1 MKLDKIGRE
10 KIIKYLGIFDLYEE
24 LDVNGIKIVLVHGGL
39 LNFDENKDLDEYDNY
54 DIIWGRYDY
63 TKQYYRDKYL
73 VTGHTPTY
81 HINPNYKGRIFKK
94 NNHITIDCGV
104 AQGGRLGCICLN
116 TFEEFHI

>member
-1 MKLDKIGRE
+1 MKLDKTDRE

-24 LDVNGIKIVLVHGGL
+24 LDVNGNKIGLVHGGL

-73 VTGHTPTY
+73 VTGHTSTY
-81 HINPNYKGRIFKK
+81 HINPNYKGRFFKK
-94 NNHITIDCGV
+94 KQSYYN
-104 AQGGRLGCICLN
+104 RLRCDTRWSAGMYL
-116 TFEEFHI
+116 FKYV

>member
-24 LDVNGIKIVLVHGGL
+24 LDVNGNKIVLVHGGL

-54 DIIWGRYDY
+54 DIIWGRYGY

-73 VTGHTPTY
+73 VTGHTSTY
-81 HINPNYKGRIFKK
+81 HINQNYKGRFFKK

-104 AQGGRLGCICLN
+104 IQGGQLGCICLN